1 MHWEIHISI
10 SYYVFTY
17 SNLSNNY
24 VGWNDCIGWQ
34 FFVLT
39 IYRIT
44 YSFPKISTHAGWK
57 IKKCYNVNCNYLSMR
72 LFNEFSFQIKSKN
85 TEDETQPQRDAIEE
99 KRAEDGSAEVDNED
113 NKYREKK
120 GTEKL
125 SNGLAVVVLLFCF
138 GIFGLVLLMDNRLP
152 KPLTLAGNFICQV
165 YLTLGRLLTIKSDFY
180 QTN

>member
-1 MHWEIHISI
+1 
-10 SYYVFTY
+10 
-17 SNLSNNY
+17 
-24 VGWNDCIGWQ
+24 
-34 FFVLT
+34 
-39 IYRIT
+39 
-44 YSFPKISTHAGWK
+44 
-57 IKKCYNVNCNYLSMR
+57 MR
-72 LFNEFSFQIKSKN
+72 LFNKFWFQIKNKN

-180 QTN
+180 QIH

>member
-1 MHWEIHISI
+1 MGPVKGQGI
-10 SYYVFTY
+10 
-17 SNLSNNY
+17 
-24 VGWNDCIGWQ
+24 ND
-34 FFVLT
+34 FF
-39 IYRIT
+39 
-44 YSFPKISTHAGWK
+44 FK
-57 IKKCYNVNCNYLSMR
+57 
-72 LFNEFSFQIKSKN
+72 FQIKSKT

-125 SNGLAVVVLLFCF
+125 SNWLAVVVLLFCF

-165 YLTLGRLLTIKSDFY
+165 CLDFLKDSN
-180 QTN
+180 TNITC

>member
-1 MHWEIHISI
+1 
-10 SYYVFTY
+10 
-17 SNLSNNY
+17 
-24 VGWNDCIGWQ
+24 
-34 FFVLT
+34 
-39 IYRIT
+39 
-44 YSFPKISTHAGWK
+44 
-57 IKKCYNVNCNYLSMR
+57 MR
-72 LFNEFSFQIKSKN
+72 LFNEFWFQIKNKN

-165 YLTLGRLLTIKSDFY
+165 YLTVTYNQIRLLSDTVVSSCKVQVF
-180 QTN
+180 

>member
-1 MHWEIHISI
+1 
-10 SYYVFTY
+10 
-17 SNLSNNY
+17 
-24 VGWNDCIGWQ
+24 
-34 FFVLT
+34 
-39 IYRIT
+39 
-44 YSFPKISTHAGWK
+44 
-57 IKKCYNVNCNYLSMR
+57 MR
-72 LFNEFSFQIKSKN
+72 LFNEFWFQIKSKN

-165 YLTLGRLLTIKSDFY
+165 YLTVTYNQIRLLSDTVVSSLVKFRLFKKATKLMKSSSLFGIY
-180 QTN
+180 VVNVKSNGSLL

>member
-1 MHWEIHISI
+1 MMENRW
-10 SYYVFTY
+10 
-17 SNLSNNY
+17 NNC
-24 VGWNDCIGWQ
+24 N
-34 FFVLT
+34 
-39 IYRIT
+39 
-44 YSFPKISTHAGWK
+44 
-57 IKKCYNVNCNYLSMR
+57 NVNCNFLSMG
-72 LFNEFSFQIKSKN
+72 LFNEFWFQIKSKN

-125 SNGLAVVVLLFCF
+125 SNWLAVVVLLFCF

-165 YLTLGRLLTIKSDFY
+165 YLTVTY
-180 QTN
+180 NQTFIRYSSIIL